1 MGQTAIGRNEVEKIH
16 IYPLTTTLKKVVSLP
31 YGISINGQEDFNE
44 VGEVI
49 NSLLD
54 KRLRMLAR
62 DLVVY
67 GELIRGQ
74 FLQDL

>member
-1 MGQTAIGRNEVEKIH
+1 LLSL
-16 IYPLTTTLKKVVSLP
+16 PLLHNNQKRIQQSQEFSLKKVVSLP

-62 DLVVY
+62 VLVVY